1 MSRSTRMPRRP
12 ASNIF
17 AHNYGL
23 PLSRLRPTHLHTVVR
38 AHFKQSFVGSN
49 FSESA
54 KPLPSRYCRCI
65 ALFGRRGATRRA
77 PILRNRCCLCR
88 LCRLRRQIFAAETS
102 VSPKSRASQPGAGA
116 TAFSI
121 QPHSVSFISYF
132 SLSRSPL
139 SLFHSFTPSFICK
152 TNSLSLRLIY
162 GARFSMSAL
171 FDPARPCRP
180 CPPMT
185 EAI

>member
-1 MSRSTRMPRRP
+1 MAWHYVLTYIDMPPTSQSIKALRARP
-12 ASNIF
+12 LAFHMQSN
-17 AHNYGL
+17 
-23 PLSRLRPTHLHTVVR
+23 
-38 AHFKQSFVGSN
+38 FKEFSVGS
-49 FSESA
+49 SSAESA
-54 KPLPSRYCRCI
+54 KPLPSRCRCCI
-65 ALFGRRGATRRA
+65 ARRA
-77 PILRNRCCLCR
+77 PILRNRCCCCR
-88 LCRLRRQIFAAETS
+88 HRRQIFAAETS

-132 SLSRSPL
+132 SLPRSPL

-171 FDPARPCRP
+171 FDPARPALSP
-180 CPPMT
+180 LPSDD
-185 EAI
+185 